1 MTKQYGLIQMGVIRV
16 FRKDKQIQGRGK
28 KTFTV
33 SDVWYNVSEKEEDG
47 TYFNRSVNLIF
58 PRDTERPD
66 NNTVIRIHESFPMIT
81 GEGDYRKIVYYV
93 KEWEYEK
100 E

>member
-1 MTKQYGLIQMGVIRV
+1 MTKQYGLVQMGVIRV
-16 FRKDKQIQGRGK
+16 FRKDKEIQGRGK
-28 KTFTV
+28 KTFTI

-58 PRDTERPD
+58 PRDTEKPES
-66 NNTVIRIHESFPMIT
+66 NTVIRIHESYPMIT
-81 GEGDYRKIVYYV
+81 GDGDYRKIAYYV
-93 KEWEYEK
+93 REWEYEK

>member
-1 MTKQYGLIQMGVIRV
+1 MTKQYGLIQMGVIRG

-28 KTFTV
+28 KTFTI

-58 PRDTERPD
+58 PQIGRASCRER
-66 NNTVIRIHESFPMIT
+66 V
-81 GEGDYRKIVYYV
+81 
-93 KEWEYEK
+93 
-100 E
+100 